1 MAQGTAPPAR
11 AVDVPTLLAAY
22 NERRLEDAIAAVT
35 LSERGM
41 GGARSVRLPFL
52 AKLYVT
58 KLLNKTLGRLAP
70 EVKQKGDNF
79 RPPSS
84 YFLRRG
90 SGSQCPG
97 RGEGRCSRSTSD
109 SYRL

>member
-1 MAQGTAPPAR
+1 MQVLDSVAQGTAPPAR
-11 AVDVPTLLAAY
+11 AVDVPALLAAY
-22 NERRLEDAIAAVT
+22 DERRLEDAIAAVT

-70 EVKQKGDNF
+70 EVKRKGDHF
-79 RPPSS
+79 RRPSS
-84 YFLRRG
+84 CFFRG

-97 RGEGRCSRSTSD
+97 RRA
-109 SYRL
+109 LLAQHL